1 MKEES
6 GMATQIHGAR
16 SGMRKAALV
25 AAATAL
31 IAAALPAAAVA
42 STPPPTLSTEF
53 LSAYPI
59 PLYEAG
65 SSLDVVASCNPTGTS
80 TIAWSAAGNAYGP
93 YPGTFVETGTAT
105 VGPQDGSADYVNG
118 IPLGQVLSI
127 DAFFTIDSSVGQV
140 SGSKRLTT
148 SAGSMGGCAELVD
161 FLPPGSGTPVNGEFR
176 RVFSNNMTY
185 DALVDAG
192 GALYLDTGTV
202 GTLLERFLGTGMAE
216 INVVQEALSNSTQ
229 VPASAKGRATGGG
242 HVGGVAFGF
251 NALSDKSGPKGRCAV
266 VDADADVMVKC
277 LDVTKM
283 VVATNRAYVYGN
295 ALFNGSA
302 VTYRIDVTDN
312 GEPGIGVDRWSIQLS
327 NGWTAGGTLSEGN
340 VQVSA

>member
-1 MKEES
+1 MQRTLRQAGS
-6 GMATQIHGAR
+6 TL
-16 SGMRKAALV
+16 AAIV
-25 AAATAL
+25 L
-31 IAAALPAAAVA
+31 ISAALPAATVA
-42 STPPPTLSTEF
+42 STPPPTLTSEF
-53 LSAYPI
+53 LSAWPI
-59 PLYEAG
+59 PLNEAG
-65 SSLDVVASCNPTGTS
+65 SSLDVVASCNATGTS

-105 VGPQDGSADYVNG
+105 IGPLDGSAGYVNG

-127 DAFFTIDSSVGQV
+127 DAFFTIDSPVGQV

-148 SAGSMGGCAELVD
+148 SAGSQGGCADLTN
-161 FLPPGSGTPVNGEFR
+161 FTLPDGSGPVNGEFR
-176 RVFSNNMTY
+176 RLFSNDMTY

-192 GALYLDTGTV
+192 GALYLDTGNA

-216 INVVQEALSNSTQ
+216 VNVVQESLWNATQ
-229 VPASAKGRATGGG
+229 VPASVKGRATGGG
-242 HVGGVAFGF
+242 HSGGIAFGF

-277 LDVTKM
+277 LDATKV
-283 VVATNRAYVYGN
+283 VVAANRAYVYGN
-295 ALFNGSA
+295 ATINGSA